1 MISVIEV
8 YNTIR
13 DLCNKDQKGF
23 VTPRVFNSFA
33 EVAQQNVF
41 NEMFKELSGAKQLRA
56 KGFDPAGANSIYRG
70 VQDDISNFIT
80 QLEYSEDGTPNLY
93 ISSNRFKRPRDLFKI
108 ISLRYDIDGA
118 ESTASWADVELVFNT
133 EKIPQIL
140 SSNLSAPTAAF
151 PVALISR
158 DIEVFPS
165 DETFSGSLVITYYR
179 NPASKYI
186 TPQGSF
192 AAGDVDAFSG
202 PRFAVLGA
210 PDMDGFFVNDVMNSK
225 NFELPE
231 KYKSEV
237 ISEIAK
243 MIGIRLRDDLISVY
257 GNNETAA
264 N

>member
-23 VTPRVFNSFA
+23 VSPRIFNEFA

-56 KGFDPAGANSIYRG
+56 RGLDPSGSDSVYRS
-70 VQDDISNFIT
+70 VKDDLSNFVT
-80 QLEYSEDGTPNLY
+80 QVQVASESSPLY
-93 ISSNRFKRPRDLFKI
+93 ISSNTFNRPNDMHKL
-108 ISLRYDIDGA
+108 ISLRYDVEGGD
-118 ESTASWADVELVFNT
+118 EVASWAEVELVYDS
-133 EKIPQIL
+133 EKIPHIL
-140 SSNLSAPTAAF
+140 NSNLSAPTAAY
-151 PVALISR
+151 PVALISNV
-158 DIEVFPS
+158 IQVFPS
-165 DETFSGSLVITYYR
+165 DETYTGALVITYYR
-179 NPASKYI
+179 NPASKYA
-186 TPQGSF
+186 QGVYI
-192 AAGDVDAFSG
+192 GGIDVTSG
-202 PRFAVLGA
+202 PRFVTSGVES
-210 PDMDGFFVNDVMNSK
+210 DGFFGTEISQCR

-231 KYKSEV
+231 QYKSEV

-243 MIGIRLRDDLISVY
+243 MIGIRLRDAVLSGY

>member
-23 VTPRVFNSFA
+23 VSPRIFNEFA

-56 KGFDPAGANSIYRG
+56 RGLDPSGSDSVYRS
-70 VQDDISNFIT
+70 VKDDLSNFVT
-80 QLEYSEDGTPNLY
+80 QAQVTSESSPLFVNSNTFNRPNDMHKL
-93 ISSNRFKRPRDLFKI
+93 
-108 ISLRYDIDGA
+108 ISLRYDVDGDENA
-118 ESTASWADVELVFNT
+118 ASWAEVELVYDS
-133 EKIPQIL
+133 EKIPHIL
-140 SSNLSAPTAAF
+140 NSNLSAPTAAY
-151 PVALISR
+151 PVALISNV
-158 DIEVFPS
+158 IQVFPN
-165 DETFSGSLVITYYR
+165 DETYTGALVMTYYR
-179 NPASKYI
+179 NPASKYAQGANIGGIDI
-186 TPQGSF
+186 T
-192 AAGDVDAFSG
+192 SG
-202 PRFAVLGA
+202 PRFATSGVEA
-210 PDMDGFFVNDVMNSK
+210 DGFFVTAISQCR

-231 KYKSEV
+231 QYKSEV

-243 MIGIRLRDDLISVY
+243 MIGIRLRDAVLSGY